1 MIPLDNSLEPED
13 RGAFIA
19 KWKHIIKEHDKML
32 QSELDERNAQFQGRV
47 IEVGDLV
54 LIKDETAHKEQLK
67 YYKEIFEVIRIEKAR
82 YYCAPLFK
90 TVNGI
95 GRTFEVNG
103 NRLKPYNYSEL
114 FDVLPSKIRVLMGEN
129 LSPEQLKEQ
138 VEKFPGSLPMDL
150 HDWRQFRPP
159 NVINLRN
166 RLSPPDKLSEP
177 AVSIIETDILSS
189 SDGSSS
195 RLSLTE
201 SIPDHLSDVSSLMNK
216 SAVSQIRTT
225 PKGLVT
231 RAFKI
236 SDGRSGAP
244 QNLKETPKS
253 NFIENLKPRPLT
265 RLEKLQYQFMRENS
279 QRNKPAPPETKP
291 KAAEEVKPLKTELV
305 TPDKIVD
312 PVIKPIDNSIMELD
326 KTANNETGDEML
338 IESLP
343 DISVDGDNQ
352 PSSVTNVEPKLE
364 SDLTKLSG
372 FEPATQGSPAK
383 DLPAPG
389 QDLSVAA
396 SPTADSLI
404 GGFVD
409 DLNKDLD
416 RVLENALQD
425 FDVTLTP
432 PANKLK
438 ETKAR
443 PVPPDISMPTTPDN
457 TPAKSPKSPKPP
469 KSPKSPSR
477 LVNSIADFGRKLRSR
492 SKIVKPLRFRDPDF
506 TT

>member
-1 MIPLDNSLEPED
+1 
-13 RGAFIA
+13 
-19 KWKHIIKEHDKML
+19 
-32 QSELDERNAQFQGRV
+32 
-47 IEVGDLV
+47 
-54 LIKDETAHKEQLK
+54 
-67 YYKEIFEVIRIEKAR
+67 
-82 YYCAPLFK
+82 
-90 TVNGI
+90 
-95 GRTFEVNG
+95 
-103 NRLKPYNYSEL
+103 
-114 FDVLPSKIRVLMGEN
+114 
-129 LSPEQLKEQ
+129 
-138 VEKFPGSLPMDL
+138 
-150 HDWRQFRPP
+150 
-159 NVINLRN
+159 
-166 RLSPPDKLSEP
+166 
-177 AVSIIETDILSS
+177 
-189 SDGSSS
+189 
-195 RLSLTE
+195 
-201 SIPDHLSDVSSLMNK
+201 
-216 SAVSQIRTT
+216 
-225 PKGLVT
+225 
-231 RAFKI
+231 
-236 SDGRSGAP
+236 
-244 QNLKETPKS
+244 
-253 NFIENLKPRPLT
+253 
-265 RLEKLQYQFMRENS
+265 
-279 QRNKPAPPETKP
+279 
-291 KAAEEVKPLKTELV
+291 
-305 TPDKIVD
+305 
-312 PVIKPIDNSIMELD
+312 
-326 KTANNETGDEML
+326 ML

-404 GGFVD
+404 GGLVD